1 MRKQKVEKL
10 DNVISQYLKVLR
22 IDKKLKQVRLINSWD
37 EIIGRNVARATSK
50 IFFKNRILFVYINSA
65 IIRNELLMIKDELKK
80 RLNEHAGEKMV
91 DDIVIR

>member
-1 MRKQKVEKL
+1 MRRQKVEKL
-10 DNVISQYLKVLR
+10 GDVISQYLKALR
-22 IDKKLKQVRLINSWD
+22 IDKKMKQVSLINSWE
-37 EIIGRNVARATSK
+37 EIIGKNVARATSK

-80 RLNEHAGEKMV
+80 RLNEHAGEKLV